1 MRFVDLFFAASTA
14 MLAVAAPS
22 SEKKKRAK
30 TFQFFGVNESGAEFG
45 NTAIPGQLN
54 KDYTWPPT
62 ATIDT
67 LVGKGLNIFRIPIMM
82 ERVIPSTMT
91 GTVNA
96 TYLSGLT
103 TYVNYIT
110 SKGAYAI
117 VDPHNFGRYNG
128 NIITDYTGFQAFWK
142 TLAAVFASNSKVV
155 FDCNN
160 EPHDMGSASVPN
172 LMQACIN
179 GVRAA
184 GATSQY
190 IFVEGTS
197 YSGAWTWTTTS
208 GNTNLASLTD
218 PQNMIIYEMHQYLD
232 SDGSGTSANCVSATI
247 GSERITAAT
256 NWLKTNN
263 KKGIIGEFAGGANA
277 QCESAV
283 TDMLTYMGKHTDV
296 WLGALWWGGGPWW
309 GNYIYGM
316 EPPSGVAY
324 TDVLPKILPL
334 I

>member
-1 MRFVDLFFAASTA
+1 MRFGNLLVVASTA
-14 MLAVAAPS
+14 ILAVAAPAG
-22 SEKKKRAK
+22 EKKKRVK

-45 NTAIPGQLN
+45 NTALPGQLG

-82 ERVIPSTMT
+82 ERVIPTTMT
-91 GTVNA
+91 GTFNQ
-96 TYLSGLT
+96 TYLDGLT

-110 SKGAYAI
+110 GKGAYAI
-117 VDPHNFGRYNG
+117 VDPHNFARYYNKV
-128 NIITDYTGFQAFWK
+128 ITDYAGFQAFWK
-142 TLAAVFASNSKVV
+142 TLATVFASNSKVI

-160 EPHDMGSASVPN
+160 EPHDMGTASVPQ

-184 GATSQY
+184 GATTQY

-197 YSGAWTWTTTS
+197 YSGAWTWTTNS
-208 GNTNLASLTD
+208 GNTNLATLTD
-218 PQNMIIYEMHQYLD
+218 PQDLIIYEMHQYLD
-232 SDGSGTSANCVSATI
+232 SDGSGTSATCVSATI

-309 GNYIYGM
+309 GTYIYGM